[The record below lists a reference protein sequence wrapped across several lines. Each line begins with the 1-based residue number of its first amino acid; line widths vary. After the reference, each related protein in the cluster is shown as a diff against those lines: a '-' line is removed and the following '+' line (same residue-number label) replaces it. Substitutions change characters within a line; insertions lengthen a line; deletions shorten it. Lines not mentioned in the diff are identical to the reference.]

1 VSLPE
6 ISSKAVAFEPA
17 PDWVLIDR
25 LDEVTQAVLDGASGV
40 RYWLSDSQARM
51 GLGPD
56 EWFSRN
62 ITEVTAPDG
71 LQQAATCEI
80 IFDPVFQKPLVHF
93 VRVVRGGAV
102 REITEGFEVF
112 RRERDLERAKIDG
125 RLTAHLAISDLRVG
139 DIVDFAYSVVGSNP
153 IYAGTISAMV
163 NFQWSVPVSKTRFRL
178 VTPQDRVVRERQ
190 WNTPPVY
197 SERRG
202 DGLVD
207 RFWVSERTGPLQTE
221 QAAPLHWIPHSRLF
235 LSDAR
240 DWAQVAQTYRGLFPR
255 GETLPADLEDKL
267 APWRSLDEA
276 ERVAR
281 ALRLVQSEVRYLAI
295 SIGVG
300 GLKPR
305 APDQV
310 WQSRF
315 GDCKDVSHLLCAM
328 LERLGVEAAP
338 ALVNTVEGETLD
350 AGPPALLLFD
360 HCVIRVQC
368 EEKVYWLDPT
378 RSTQG
383 GTLDK
388 IGQPRFGWAL
398 PLNESGQLEHMG
410 QDKAE
415 VVLSMR
421 EDFTLGLALD
431 EPARLEVRCRH
442 RAWRAD
448 QLRNTL
454 ANNGQAKVEQ
464 DYADFYRQRYGD
476 VQIASAMEFKDD
488 ADNNEIETRE
498 TYLIERPWALDDSGS
513 RASFAVFDHV
523 SPSSIPI
530 GRSATRKAPIA
541 LGWPRKITQKTVVN
555 LPLDWNVSPIDR
567 GWRVGPVQGSTRGD
581 QPEPRTFVW
590 RINSAISE
598 PVAPSDLARRLADAA
613 DEMAQVSSII
623 LSNAVRKGRL
633 AGAPGRGGRGPLLAV
648 VDHRGDRPQPDPRAG
663 PRRLGRVRATRH
675 GAATLRHSRRPP
687 CRPRPGVPSPTE
699 PRARR
704 CRGSAGRSCCSR
716 YAPGSWRRPAPSL
729 VHRGGSRRR

>member
-1 VSLPE
+1 
-6 ISSKAVAFEPA
+6 
-17 PDWVLIDR
+17 LIDR
-25 LDEVTQAVLDGASGV
+25 LDEVVQGVLDGASGV
-40 RYWLSDSQARM
+40 RYWLSDSQACI

-62 ITEVTAPDG
+62 ITEVSAPDG

-80 IFDPVFQKPLVHF
+80 VFDPTFQQPLVHF

-153 IYAGTISAMV
+153 IYAGSVSAML
-163 NFQWSVPVSKTRFRL
+163 NFQWSVPVARTRFRL
-178 VTPQDRVVRERQ
+178 VTPEDRTVKDRQ
-190 WNTPPVY
+190 WNDPPVY

-207 RFWVSERTGPLQTE
+207 RCWVSER
-221 QAAPLHWIPHSRLF
+221 AAPMQLEPATPTSWIPHSRLF
-235 LSDAR
+235 LSDAP
-240 DWAQVAQTYRGLFPR
+240 DWAQVTRIYRDLFPR
-255 GETLPADLEDKL
+255 GEPLPADLEERL
-267 APWRSLDEA
+267 APWRSLDEEA
-276 ERVAR
+276 RVAN

-315 GDCKDVSHLLCAM
+315 GDCKDVSQLLCT
-328 LERLGVEAAP
+328 LLQRLDVDAVP

-368 EEKVYWLDPT
+368 QGKIYWLDPT

-383 GTLDK
+383 GVLDK
-388 IGQPRFGWAL
+388 ICQARFGWAL
-398 PLNESGQLEHMG
+398 PLKQPGGLEHMG
-410 QDKAE
+410 QDEAQ

-421 EDFTLGLALD
+421 EDFTLGAALN

-448 QLRNTL
+448 QLRTAL

-476 VQIASAMEFKDD
+476 LQIASAMEFKDD
-488 ADNNEIETRE
+488 VDNNEIETKE
-498 TYLIERPWALDDSGS
+498 TYLIERPWSLDDNGS

-523 SPSSIPI
+523 SPGAIPI

-541 LGWPRKITQKTVVN
+541 LGWPRKLTQKTVVN
-555 LPLDWNVSPIDR
+555 LPLDWNVSAIDR
-567 GWRVGPVQGSTRGD
+567 GWKVGPVAGSTRGD

-590 RINSAISE
+590 RINSTIGD
-598 PVAPSDLARRLADAA
+598 PVAPADLARRLADAA
-613 DEMAQVSSII
+613 DEMGQVSSIV
-623 LSNAVRKGRL
+623 LSNAVKKGRL
-633 AGAPGRGGRGPLLAV
+633 AGASSRGGGVPFWFWWILGVVTFNLLLALGRGG
-648 VDHRGDRPQPDPRAG
+648 
-663 PRRLGRVRATRH
+663 
-675 GAATLRHSRRPP
+675 
-687 CRPRPGVPSPTE
+687 
-699 PRARR
+699 
-704 CRGSAGRSCCSR
+704 
-716 YAPGSWRRPAPSL
+716 
-729 VHRGGSRRR
+729 

>member
-1 VSLPE
+1 MSLLE
-6 ISSKAVAFEPA
+6 ISSKAIAFELA
-17 PDWVLIDR
+17 PDWVLIDPLHEIR
-25 LDEVTQAVLDGASGV
+25 QGALDGASGV
-40 RYWLSDSQARM
+40 RYWLSDSQVRM

-80 IFDPVFQKPLVHF
+80 VFDPVFQKPFVHF
-93 VRVVRGGAV
+93 VRVIRGDAV

-153 IYAGTISAMV
+153 IYAGRISAMV
-163 NFQWSVPVSKTRFRL
+163 NFQWSVPVAKTRFRL
-178 VTPQDRVVRERQ
+178 VTPGDRVVRERQ
-190 WNTPPVY
+190 WNGAPAY

-207 RFWVSERTGPLQTE
+207 RCWISERATPFQLE
-221 QAAPLHWIPHSRLF
+221 PAAPPQWIPHSRLF
-235 LSDAR
+235 LSDAL
-240 DWAQVAQTYRGLFPR
+240 DWAQVAQTYRSLFPR
-255 GETLPADLEDKL
+255 GERLTADLEDEL
-267 APWRSLDEA
+267 ASWRSLDGA

-281 ALRLVQSEVRYLAI
+281 ALRLVQSEVRYLAV

-300 GLKPR
+300 GLTPR

-315 GDCKDVSHLLCAM
+315 GDCKDVSHLLCTM
-328 LERLGVEAAP
+328 LERLGIDAAP
-338 ALVNTVEGETLD
+338 ALVNTVEGETLA

-360 HCVIRVQC
+360 HCVVRVQC
-368 EEKVYWLDPT
+368 EGKVYWLDPT

-398 PLNESGQLEHMG
+398 PLNGGAKLEHMG
-410 QDKAE
+410 QDEAQ
-415 VVLSMR
+415 VVLSIR

-448 QLRNTL
+448 QLRTAL
-454 ANNGQAKVEQ
+454 ANNGQVKVEQ

-476 VQIASAMEFKDD
+476 VQIVSAMEFKDD

-498 TYLIERPWALDDSGS
+498 CYLIERPWSLDDSGS
-513 RASFAVFDHV
+513 RASFALFDHV
-523 SPSSIPI
+523 SSGSIPI
-530 GRSATRKAPIA
+530 GKSATRKAPIA

-555 LPLDWNVSPIDR
+555 LPVDWNVSPLDR
-567 GWRVGPVQGSTRGD
+567 GWKVGPVEGSTRGD

-590 RINSAISE
+590 RISSTISE
-598 PVAPSDLARRLADAA
+598 PLAPADLARRLADAA
-613 DEMAQVSSII
+613 DEMGQVSSIV
-623 LSNAVRKGRL
+623 LSNAVKKGRL
-633 AGAPGRGGRGPLLAV
+633 AGAPGRGVPFWLWWIIGVITLNLILALGRG
-648 VDHRGDRPQPDPRAG
+648 
-663 PRRLGRVRATRH
+663 
-675 GAATLRHSRRPP
+675 
-687 CRPRPGVPSPTE
+687 
-699 PRARR
+699 
-704 CRGSAGRSCCSR
+704 
-716 YAPGSWRRPAPSL
+716 
-729 VHRGGSRRR
+729 GG